1 MARREIGGPCAPRSM
16 KSATQLAIQIALG
29 VNYLSGL
36 QPLCTPPKPT
46 LCQIPPCVRQ
56 AWRPTLAKQL
66 RDFFGGRFVLAT
78 IKVEMAFAARQS
90 SLPLRPSAS
99 TWVGRWAC
107 LRRNTPKKSPSAM
120 RAQAFFLATVRFEF
134 PLGSRM
140 NKGFLN
146 FLFAISRQKYRQKS
160 LLPYF
165 FPPPCLR

>member
-1 MARREIGGPCAPRSM
+1 M

-99 TWVGRWAC
+99 TWVGRWAR

-120 RAQAFFLATVRFEF
+120 RAQAFFLAETVRFELTDGYPSAVF
-134 PLGSRM
+134 KTAGLNHSPKSPGRTAAYSSPLGAALWTSIGASGCAR
-140 NKGFLN
+140 
-146 FLFAISRQKYRQKS
+146 ARR
-160 LLPYF
+160 
-165 FPPPCLR
+165 